1 MIYTLMKRNFRKW
14 IYAVKNTCLYL
25 PLFENNKH
33 GNYDQSK
40 TQQVIPGQFFFF
52 EKNKRKPRKDN
63 QRDGLLNGFQLNQ
76 VKGTAIFVKAG
87 AVGRNLKKIFEKS
100 KSPADQDH
108 RK

>member
-1 MIYTLMKRNFRKW
+1 MIYALIERNFRKW

-25 PLFENNKH
+25 PLLENNKYSSH
-33 GNYDQSK
+33 EQSK

-52 EKNKRKPRKDN
+52 EKNKRKARKDN
-63 QRDGLLNGFQLNQ
+63 QRDGFLNGFQLNQ
-76 VKGTAIFVKAG
+76 VKGTAVFVKAS
-87 AVGRNLKKIFEKS
+87 AVRRNLKKIFEKS